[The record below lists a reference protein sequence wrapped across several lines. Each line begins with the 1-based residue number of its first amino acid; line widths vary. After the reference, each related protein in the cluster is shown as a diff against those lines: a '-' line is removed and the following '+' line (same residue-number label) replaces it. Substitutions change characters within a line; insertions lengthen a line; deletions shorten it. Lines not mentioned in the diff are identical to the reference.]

1 MEYAKD
7 EIFNIRYNTKMD
19 RLQIGHK
26 TLKDR
31 IFESIRQH
39 KLITTVVAAFLIFSC
54 INVAMIWSFMNILQ
68 NL

>member
-39 KLITTVVAAFLIFSC
+39 KLITTVVASFLIFSC
-54 INVAMIWSFMNILQ
+54 INVAMIWNFMNILQ

>member
-19 RLQIGHK
+19 RLQIGNK

-31 IFESIRQH
+31 
-39 KLITTVVAAFLIFSC
+39 FLK
-54 INVAMIWSFMNILQ
+54 V
-68 NL
+68 